1 MKIVRS
7 SFSMIIY
14 IIDIISYYKIS
25 QAIKG

>member
-14 IIDIISYYKIS
+14 IIDIISYCKIS
-25 QAIKG
+25 QATKG